1 MRISQRQRTVRN
13 VFRTYLDL
21 IHVKVMMPKAEGD
34 VLEDATSRDERMA
47 EVARSENIYERLAA
61 SIAPSIYGMDDVK
74 KGVLLQ
80 LFGGSQKDFSDKG
93 WGRIRSEIN
102 VLLVGDPGT
111 SKSQILRY
119 VHRLAPRGIY
129 TSGSGSSAVGLT
141 AYVARDA
148 DSGELVLESGA
159 LVLSD
164 QGICC
169 VDEFDKMSD
178 YTRSILHEAMEQQ
191 TISVAKA
198 GIIATLNARTS
209 LLAAANPVDS
219 RYDPKKTVV
228 DNIQLPPTLL
238 SRFDLIFLILDQ
250 VDIESD
256 KRLAKHIVSLFYDS
270 INNASGNETS
280 YAGTGIGG
288 QKLVEYI
295 AYAREKVKPRLSD
308 AASDKL
314 LELYVAMRK
323 RGGEGA
329 GGVRTVSAT
338 PRNLESLVRMSE
350 ARAKL
355 ELREVV
361 EVSDVDEAHRLM
373 VSAIAQVATDPTTG
387 LLDIDLLNAGQSAHQ
402 RGKARDLAN
411 VLWTTLSNW
420 ESGGDVRLNML
431 LQKTNEDA
439 SVRIKETEMK
449 KALKLLEDEEKIV
462 FTSSRLAI
470 RRLA

>member
-219 RYDPKKTVV
+219 RWV
-228 DNIQLPPTLL
+228 
-238 SRFDLIFLILDQ
+238 
-250 VDIESD
+250 
-256 KRLAKHIVSLFYDS
+256 
-270 INNASGNETS
+270 INNLAESS
-280 YAGTGIGG
+280 
-288 QKLVEYI
+288 V
-295 AYAREKVKPRLSD
+295 
-308 AASDKL
+308 L
-314 LELYVAMRK
+314 L
-323 RGGEGA
+323 
-329 GGVRTVSAT
+329 
-338 PRNLESLVRMSE
+338 
-350 ARAKL
+350 ARAL
-355 ELREVV
+355 G
-361 EVSDVDEAHRLM
+361 SD
-373 VSAIAQVATDPTTG
+373 S
-387 LLDIDLLNAGQSAHQ
+387 
-402 RGKARDLAN
+402 
-411 VLWTTLSNW
+411 
-420 ESGGDVRLNML
+420 
-431 LQKTNEDA
+431 
-439 SVRIKETEMK
+439 
-449 KALKLLEDEEKIV
+449 
-462 FTSSRLAI
+462 
-470 RRLA
+470 